1 MDFIYEL
8 MIYLCSAISVVC
20 FGVALA
26 FFLQGYGKIKHFSRN
41 ANEKTLLK
49 DIFSS
54 NIFISLVI
62 LISFFALRQILS
74 MVYLLNI
81 TLYTDGVL
89 FISIGETIL
98 RFIFLVLLGACLIL
112 IKLGFKNN
120 NSKMLYIS
128 SVLFIVDIALIS
140 ASCCIHNI
148 NGMDEIR
155 ANVIGVLV
163 LIQFGIQ
170 IAVVVLMG
178 KKLHL
183 FKNYFND
190 ESPTIN
196 ISKAFIIL
204 SGISMLLLM
213 IETIFNS
220 VSVLLLETLGSLDS
234 CNSINIILISI
245 IIFVIM
251 MMLFNVNNKTTK
263 KEEKKK
269 E

>member
-1 MDFIYEL
+1 MYEL
-8 MIYLCSAISVVC
+8 MTYLCSAISVVC

-26 FFLQGYGKIKHFSRN
+26 FFLQGYGEIKHFSRN

-62 LISFFALRQILS
+62 LISFFAFSQILS
-74 MVYLLNI
+74 MVYLLSCDTGI
-81 TLYTDGVL
+81 SWVL

-148 NGMDEIR
+148 NGLDEIS

-163 LIQFGIQ
+163 LIQFGLQ
-170 IAVVVLMG
+170 IAAVVLMG

-190 ESPTIN
+190 ESSTIN
-196 ISKAFIIL
+196 ISKPFIIL
-204 SGISMLLLM
+204 SGISMLLLI

-220 VSVLLLETLGSLDS
+220 MSTVLLEKLGSLNI
-234 CNSINIILISI
+234 CYSINVILISI

-251 MMLFNVNNKTTK
+251 MMLFNVNKITK
-263 KEEKKK
+263 KEEENK